1 MAPLAWRKSSFSEP
15 GSDTCVEIASSS
27 TSAPHLRESAD
38 PATVITTTRPA
49 LRALLASVK
58 AGRLDGVQG

>member
-1 MAPLAWRKSSFSEP
+1 MSSLAWRKSSFSEP
-15 GSDTCVEIASSS
+15 GSDTCVEIAGSS
-27 TSAPHLRESAD
+27 TSGPHLRESTD

>member
-1 MAPLAWRKSSFSEP
+1 MSSLTWRKSSFSEP
-15 GSDTCVEIASSS
+15 GSDNCVELAADPVGAS
-27 TSAPHLRESAD
+27 HLRESAD